1 MSYSFH
7 YHLHRPL
14 IFLNRRDR
22 VMGLFFLFNLLDSSK
37 AHSAIQLYLDQA
49 FVYIYTAALT
59 MAAAGCITTT
69 NRMIIVISKVFRGSV
84 AIST

>member
-1 MSYSFH
+1 
-7 YHLHRPL
+7 
-14 IFLNRRDR
+14 
-22 VMGLFFLFNLLDSSK
+22 MGLFFLFNLLDSSK

-59 MAAAGCITTT
+59 MAAAEGCKTTT